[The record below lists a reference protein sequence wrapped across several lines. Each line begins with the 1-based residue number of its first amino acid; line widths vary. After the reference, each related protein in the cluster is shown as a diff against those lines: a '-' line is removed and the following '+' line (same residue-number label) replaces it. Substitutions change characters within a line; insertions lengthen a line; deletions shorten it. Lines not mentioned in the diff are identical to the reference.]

1 MLATTAAATASMRCR
16 RFTVPPGS
24 GVPQRRISRS
34 RGAVTASI
42 PRTGDPDRE
51 QTCTPRAPDGYSV
64 GLSTESERNA
74 MTART
79 GGETPEQAAGAQA
92 RRFVNESIADQAE
105 RFDSRRGEDGV
116 VFQFLCECGR
126 PTCRAVL

>member
-1 MLATTAAATASMRCR
+1 
-16 RFTVPPGS
+16 
-24 GVPQRRISRS
+24 
-34 RGAVTASI
+34 
-42 PRTGDPDRE
+42 
-51 QTCTPRAPDGYSV
+51 
-64 GLSTESERNA
+64 

-126 PTCRAVL
+126 PTCRAVLELTLDAFAERSRRGPVVAHD